1 MSSVAVRVLT
11 LLLSVGLMTIGSGSL
26 TAQTDGALGESRFH
40 TGCDPGPFHPPMPP
54 EHLETHYPPLGTQ
67 PNAAALSVDLGSAAP
82 DAGSRPILGMGFNL
96 EHGLW
101 SCPEFRGVFRPEL
114 LDPFKP
120 AIARVDTGLLP
131 AAPADVPADSLGPA
145 VYQSVL
151 DSAPYTDS
159 WAFFRRLNR
168 AGVKII
174 LGVWGGPAQF
184 TEDGT
189 RRGVLLPEHYD
200 DYVEYVATVVDY
212 LVQRQNIQVWACTIA
227 NEPDGGDGNQIPPSG
242 LAYIAH
248 QLAIRLG
255 TMGVRLYGPDT
266 ANGANALQYLPSLLD
281 DPVVSDSLAFV
292 AFHQYYPSSEVGSVS
307 DYVRSRRPDLPV
319 VVTEYTSFNFG
330 DLDDG
335 QEANAQTGFALDI
348 AATVLSHY
356 RAGADAA
363 LYWDAV
369 DYLQPGHDA
378 ITKWGLLQGPAQDFA
393 PRTRYYGLLQ
403 ILPYLQ
409 PGARV
414 LADRPSGDD
423 QVQSLAIR
431 TAEGVPAIFIVNQDF
446 VPVDLSLELTGQQT
460 GRYRSFSVTRT
471 SRQRTAD
478 HIGRVSLADGVG
490 QLTLPPRSI
499 TTLYPVGAGP
509 QPDDD

>member
-1 MSSVAVRVLT
+1 MTSVVARAFT
-11 LLLSVGLMTIGSGSL
+11 LLIAAGLMTVGSGSGSL
-26 TAQTDGALGESRFH
+26 TAESEGVWSETRFH
-40 TGCDPGPFHPPMPP
+40 TGCDPGPFHPPLPP
-54 EHLETHYPPLGTQ
+54 EHLETHYPPLGTV
-67 PNAAALSVDLGSAAP
+67 PAAASLDVDLAA
-82 DAGSRPILGMGFNL
+82 ASRPMLGAGFNF
-96 EHGLW
+96 ENALW
-101 SCPEFRGVFRPEL
+101 SCPEFRGVFRPQV
-114 LDPFKP
+114 LDPFQP
-120 AIARVDTGLLP
+120 SIARVDTGLLP
-131 AAPADVPADSLGPA
+131 AAPPDLPAASLGPA
-145 VYQSVL
+145 VYDSVL
-151 DSAPYTDS
+151 DSAPYAES

-174 LGVWGGPAQF
+174 LGVWGGPDQF
-184 TEDGT
+184 TDDGT

-212 LVQRQNIQVWACTIA
+212 LVRQQHIQVWASTIA

-248 QLAIRLG
+248 QLAPRLG
-255 TMGVRLYGPDT
+255 DSGVKLYGPDT
-266 ANGANALQYLPSLLD
+266 ANGNAALQYLPSLLG
-281 DPVVSDSLAFV
+281 DPVVANALAFV
-292 AFHQYYPSSEVGSVS
+292 AFHQYYPSSEVGAVA
-307 DYVRSRRPDLPV
+307 DYVHARQPDLPV

-335 QEANAQTGFALDI
+335 QEANAQNGFALDI
-348 AATVLSHY
+348 AATLLSHY
-356 RAGADAA
+356 REGADAA

-409 PGARV
+409 PGAHV
-414 LADRPSGDD
+414 LNAASSGDD
-423 QVQSLAIR
+423 QVQSLAVR
-431 TAEGVPAIFIVNQDF
+431 TAEGVPAIFLVNQDF
-446 VPVDLSLELTGQQT
+446 GPVEMTVGLHGEQADAYS
-460 GRYRSFSVTRT
+460 SMSVTRT
-471 SRQRTAD
+471 NRQHTAD
-478 HIGRVSLADGVG
+478 HLGRVTFSDGVA

-509 QPDDD
+509 QPSDEST